1 MKPGI
6 DRMPDEVPPKSVQSR
21 VVDGL
26 QRTRQVRVLRCAGGE
41 RTRSAR
47 PPRYALLSKMFDFT
61 GVFITNS
68 ERNPERGNQQE
79 PNTVSCVST
88 EKTA

>member
-21 VVDGL
+21 VVAGL

-41 RTRSAR
+41 RARRAR
-47 PPRYALLSKMFDFT
+47 PPRYALLFKMFDFI

-68 ERNPERGNQQE
+68 ERNQSLEISKN
-79 PNTVSCVST
+79 
-88 EKTA
+88 